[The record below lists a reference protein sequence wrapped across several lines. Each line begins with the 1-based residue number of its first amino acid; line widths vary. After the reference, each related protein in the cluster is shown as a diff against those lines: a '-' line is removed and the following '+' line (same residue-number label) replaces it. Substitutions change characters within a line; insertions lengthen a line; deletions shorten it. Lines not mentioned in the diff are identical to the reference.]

1 MQVRDATA
9 AEIPQ
14 LAQLWLEAWR
24 DGHEAVVPAS
34 LTALRTRDSFE
45 SRLRAFDNIRVV
57 GEPGAPQG
65 FSVLKGDEL
74 HQIFVAAAARGSAAA
89 PALIDDAEQ
98 RLAARGVRTAFLICT
113 VGNTRAARFYE
124 KRGWHLTK
132 TFMDN
137 VETSAGPYA
146 LEVWRYE
153 KSLPLAP

>member
-1 MQVRDATA
+1 MQVRDAETT
-9 AEIPQ
+9 EIPQ
-14 LAQLWLEAWR
+14 LAQLWLDAWR

-57 GEPGAPQG
+57 GERGALLG
-65 FSVLKGDEL
+65 FSVLKGEEL
-74 HQIFVAAAARGSAAA
+74 HQIFVAAEARGSGVAIT
-89 PALIDDAEQ
+89 LIDDAEA

-113 VGNTRAARFYE
+113 VGNARAARFYE
-124 KRGWHLTK
+124 KRGWRLAK
-132 TFMDN
+132 TFVDH

-153 KSLPLAP
+153 KDLAA